1 MLSRQSLDILLDLVE
16 IKLSAIMILDKDDA
30 KEVQR
35 LKICRNELLTSRKA
49 TYTKKINDDSGI
61 AIIF

>member
-1 MLSRQSLDILLDLVE
+1 MLSRQSLNILLDLVE

-35 LKICRNELLTSRKA
+35 LKVCRNELLNSKRSAYPHKSMTMAKSQV
-49 TYTKKINDDSGI
+49 
-61 AIIF
+61 IF